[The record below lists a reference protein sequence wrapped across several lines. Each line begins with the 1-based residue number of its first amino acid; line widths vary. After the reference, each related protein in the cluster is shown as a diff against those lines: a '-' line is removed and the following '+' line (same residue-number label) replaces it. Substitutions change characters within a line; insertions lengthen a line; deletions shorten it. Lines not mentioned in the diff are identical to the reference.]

1 MKKVIKIQRKN
12 HVQETL
18 DGEQLELKIIRK
30 KNTITID
37 VYNTLLNKRDAIWRL
52 K

>member
-1 MKKVIKIQRKN
+1 MKKIIKIQRKN

-18 DGEQLELKIIRK
+18 DGEQLALKINQR

-37 VYNTLLNKRDAIWRL
+37 VYNTLPNKGDAN
-52 K
+52 